1 MQTVSLIR
9 LWLVVVAPAML
20 MAQTSAF
27 EVASIKAVPPS
38 LDGRISVR
46 MSTDNNLLR
55 YTNVTLKD
63 IIAQAYEIG
72 KYQVAGPD
80 WMDNERYSIAAK
92 IPDGLGSAQIPAMLK
107 ALLSERFGVKFH
119 RESREMGVLAL
130 VAAKTGPKLTPAEKS
145 TGCHMS
151 NTSLMSH
158 FTCQATLAYLAEQ
171 LTARQ
176 DRPVVDKTGLAGP
189 FSIDLQ
195 WSSDSAVQVDTIG
208 GATLLQALPEQLG
221 LRLESQ
227 RGPVE
232 MLVVDSALR
241 EPTEN

>member
-1 MQTVSLIR
+1 
-9 LWLVVVAPAML
+9 
-20 MAQTSAF
+20 
-27 EVASIKAVPPS
+27 
-38 LDGRISVR
+38 
-46 MSTDNNLLR
+46 
-55 YTNVTLKD
+55 
-63 IIAQAYEIG
+63 
-72 KYQVAGPD
+72 
-80 WMDNERYSIAAK
+80 
-92 IPDGLGSAQIPAMLK
+92 
-107 ALLSERFGVKFH
+107 
-119 RESREMGVLAL
+119 
-130 VAAKTGPKLTPAEKS
+130 
-145 TGCHMS
+145 
-151 NTSLMSH
+151 MSH